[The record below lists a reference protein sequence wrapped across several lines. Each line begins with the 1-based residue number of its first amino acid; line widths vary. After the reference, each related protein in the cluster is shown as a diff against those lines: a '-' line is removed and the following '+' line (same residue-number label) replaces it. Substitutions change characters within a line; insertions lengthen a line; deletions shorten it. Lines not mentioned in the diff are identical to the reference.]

1 MSFKS
6 KDFNLKPK
14 ILQIPLT
21 APVSSA
27 TTMSPVV
34 QSPPPTLIEFVTTV
48 PIPLASE
55 LVALAPYI
63 QAIRHFAQ
71 IISWE
76 SSWEESWLALAAWWA
91 FCLLSEPTLRFFLPL
106 AVSFVLT
113 LRRWTSSTH
122 TPSATSPPVITD
134 STLHALVSDL
144 TTIHALLPVSPLVES
159 PLPPSF
165 IVLRVLAFIYLPY
178 LVLTSFVGLRVCI
191 AICGTLFMVHRA
203 HWAKHARASITRS
216 AHIRWAFYRLCAL
229 VSGVSLPPP
238 ASPSPLEASTKIRPA
253 SVLSDHTPKP
263 SPPLRFLFT
272 VYENQRWWMGLDWT
286 AALLPNERPSWC
298 SSSLVPLSPPSVF
311 PLPASTT
318 AYVAVGKNGRAKRVA
333 RWTWEEP
340 EWRVIVRKEGQ
351 GGVWRVE
358 KTPPRDKDGP
368 DESTGT
374 AARMLRAARGRDN
387 SNASSSGPA
396 ESPERTGEQHS
407 SDPFLDP
414 ASEDEAVT
422 DPEGWLYG
430 DNKWEGAS
438 SKGGMGKYTRFR
450 RWTRIAVLSEI
461 VELVGPGD
469 LGVVRDSGELGGY
482 ATAASSIFGSTGTP
496 SISANSPTLSSF
508 SDLEMQS
515 TVTAPEPSKDGKDVK
530 DGGSARNML
539 RQRLKAVV
547 EGTTH

>member
-1 MSFKS
+1 M
-6 KDFNLKPK
+6 
-14 ILQIPLT
+14 PLT

-27 TTMSPVV
+27 TTMSPAV
-34 QSPPPTLIEFVTTV
+34 QSPLTLIEFVTTI
-48 PIPLASE
+48 PTPLASE

-76 SSWEESWLALAAWWA
+76 SSWEESWLALATWWA

-106 AVSFVLT
+106 AVSFVLA
-113 LRRWTSSTH
+113 LRRWTSSSAH
-122 TPSATSPPVITD
+122 TSSAISPPVITD
-134 STLHALVSDL
+134 GALHALVSDL
-144 TTIHALLPVSPLVES
+144 TTIRALLPSSPLVES
-159 PLPPSF
+159 SLPPSF
-165 IVLRVLAFIYLPY
+165 VVLRVLAFIYLPY
-178 LVLTSFVGLRVCI
+178 LVLTYFVGLRICI
-191 AICGTLFMVHRA
+191 ALCGTLFMIHRA

-216 AHIRWAFYRLCAL
+216 AHIRWAFYQVCAF
-229 VSGVSLPPP
+229 VSGMPLPPP

-253 SVLSDHTPKP
+253 SVLADDVPKP

-340 EWRVIVRKEGQ
+340 EWRVIIRKEGQ
-351 GGVWRVE
+351 EGVWRVE
-358 KTPPRDKDGP
+358 KTPPKDKDGP
-368 DESTGT
+368 DESTAT
-374 AARMLRAARGRDN
+374 RMLRAARGRDN
-387 SNASSSGPA
+387 LNASSSGPA
-396 ESPERTGEQHS
+396 ELPERTGEQHS

-450 RWTRIAVLSEI
+450 RWTRIAVLTET
-461 VELVGPGD
+461 VELVGPGE
-469 LGVVRDSGELGGY
+469 LGVLRDSMEFSGY
-482 ATAASSIFGSTGTP
+482 GTATSSIFGSTGTP

-508 SDLEMQS
+508 SESEMQS
-515 TVTAPEPSKDGKDVK
+515 TMTAPESQKDGKDGK
-530 DGGSARNML
+530 DGGSTRNML

>member
-1 MSFKS
+1 MSPKP

-14 ILQIPLT
+14 ILQMPLT
-21 APVSSA
+21 ASVSSG
-27 TTMSPVV
+27 TTTSPVV
-34 QSPPPTLIEFVTTV
+34 KSPSPTLIEFVTTV
-48 PIPLASE
+48 PTPLASE

-63 QAIRHFAQ
+63 QAIRHLAQ
-71 IISWE
+71 ILSWE
-76 SSWEESWLALAAWWA
+76 SSWEESWLALAVWWA

-106 AVSFVLT
+106 AVAFVFT
-113 LRRWTSSTH
+113 VRRWTSSTG
-122 TPSATSPPVITD
+122 TSSAIPPPVTD
-134 STLHALVSDL
+134 SALHALVSDL
-144 TTIHALLPVSPLVES
+144 TTIHALLPVSPLVAS
-159 PLPPSF
+159 PLPPSL
-165 IVLRVLAFIYLPY
+165 IVLRVLAFTYLPY
-178 LVLTSFVGLRVCI
+178 LILTSFVGLRLCI
-191 AICGTLFMVHRA
+191 AICGTLFMIHRA
-203 HWAKHARASITRS
+203 HWARNARASITRS
-216 AHIRWAFYRLCAL
+216 AHIRWAFYRLSSF
-229 VSGVSLPPP
+229 VSGVPLPPP

-253 SVLSDHTPKP
+253 SVLADDMPKP

-298 SSSLVPLSPPSVF
+298 SSSLAPLAPPSVF

-340 EWRVIVRKEGQ
+340 EWRVIVRREGQ
-351 GGVWRVE
+351 EGVWRVE
-358 KTPPRDKDGP
+358 KTPPKDKDGP

-387 SNASSSGPA
+387 LSSSSSGPA
-396 ESPERTGEQHS
+396 ESPERIGEQHS

-450 RWTRIAVLSEI
+450 RWTRIAVLTEI
-461 VELVGPGD
+461 VELVGPGE
-469 LGVVRDSGELGGY
+469 LGVLRDSAEPGGY
-482 ATAASSIFGSTGTP
+482 GTAASSIFGSAGTP
-496 SISANSPTLSSF
+496 SISAISPTLSSF
-508 SDLEMQS
+508 SDLDVQS
-515 TVTAPEPSKDGKDVK
+515 TVTAPETPKDGKD
-530 DGGSARNML
+530 GGSTRNML

>member
-1 MSFKS
+1 MSPKS

-14 ILQIPLT
+14 ILQMPLT
-21 APVSSA
+21 APVSA
-27 TTMSPVV
+27 AAAMSPAM
-34 QSPPPTLIEFVTTV
+34 QSPLTLIEFVTTV

-76 SSWEESWLALAAWWA
+76 SSWEESWLALATWWA
-91 FCLLSEPTLRFFLPL
+91 FCLLSEPTLKFFLPL
-106 AVSFVLT
+106 AVSFVLA
-113 LRRWTSSTH
+113 LRHWTSSNH
-122 TPSATSPPVITD
+122 TSSGISPPVITD

-144 TTIHALLPVSPLVES
+144 ATIRALLPSSPLVES

-165 IVLRVLAFIYLPY
+165 VVLRVLAFSYLPY
-178 LVLTSFVGLRVCI
+178 LILTSFVGLRICI
-191 AICGTLFMVHRA
+191 ALCGTLFMIHRA
-203 HWAKHARASITRS
+203 HWARHVRASITRS
-216 AHIRWAFYRLCAL
+216 AHIRWTFYRLCAF
-229 VSGVSLPPP
+229 VSGVPLPPP
-238 ASPSPLEASTKIRPA
+238 ASPSPTEVSIKIRPA
-253 SVLSDHTPKP
+253 SVLADDAPKP

-318 AYVAVGKNGRAKRVA
+318 AYVAVGKNGRARRVA

-340 EWRVIVRKEGQ
+340 EWRVIIRKEGQ
-351 GGVWRVE
+351 GGIWRVE
-358 KTPPRDKDGP
+358 KTPPKDKDGP
-368 DESTGT
+368 DEST

-387 SNASSSGPA
+387 LNTSSSGSA
-396 ESPERTGEQHS
+396 ELPERIDEQHS
-407 SDPFLDP
+407 SDPFLDS

-450 RWTRIAVLSEI
+450 RWTRIAVLSET
-461 VELVGPGD
+461 VELVGPGE
-469 LGVVRDSGELGGY
+469 LGIVRDATEGSGYG
-482 ATAASSIFGSTGTP
+482 TAMSSIFGSTGTP
-496 SISANSPTLSSF
+496 SISAISPTLSSF
-508 SDLEMQS
+508 SELEMQS
-515 TVTAPEPSKDGKDVK
+515 TVTAPESQKDGKDGK
-530 DGGSARNML
+530 DGSSTRNML

-547 EGTTH
+547 EGTTL

>member
-1 MSFKS
+1 MSPKF
-6 KDFNLKPK
+6 KDFNSKPK
-14 ILQIPLT
+14 ILQMPLT
-21 APVSSA
+21 APVSS
-27 TTMSPVV
+27 TTAISPVM
-34 QSPPPTLIEFVTTV
+34 QPPLTLIEFVTTV
-48 PIPLASE
+48 PTPLASE
-55 LVALAPYI
+55 LVILAPYI

-76 SSWEESWLALAAWWA
+76 SSWEESWLALATWWA

-106 AVSFVLT
+106 AVSFVLA

-122 TPSATSPPVITD
+122 VSSAITPPVVTD
-134 STLHALVSDL
+134 GALHALVSDL
-144 TTIHALLPVSPLVES
+144 TTIRALLPSSPLVES

-165 IVLRVLAFIYLPY
+165 VLLRVLAFIYLPY
-178 LVLTSFVGLRVCI
+178 LILTSFVGLRICI
-191 AICGTLFMVHRA
+191 ALCGTMFMIHRA
-203 HWAKHARASITRS
+203 HWARHARASITRS
-216 AHIRWAFYRLCAL
+216 AHIRWAFYRLCAF
-229 VSGVSLPPP
+229 VSGVPLSPP

-253 SVLSDHTPKP
+253 SVLADDEPKP

-333 RWTWEEP
+333 SWTWEEP
-340 EWRVIVRKEGQ
+340 EWRVIIRKEGQ

-358 KTPPRDKDGP
+358 KTPPKDKDGP
-368 DESTGT
+368 DESTAT
-374 AARMLRAARGRDN
+374 RMLRAARGRDLN
-387 SNASSSGPA
+387 TSSSGPA
-396 ESPERTGEQHS
+396 ESPEPTGEQHS
-407 SDPFLDP
+407 SNPFLDS

-450 RWTRIAVLSEI
+450 RWTRIAVLSET

-469 LGVVRDSGELGGY
+469 LGVVRDSMELSGY
-482 ATAASSIFGSTGTP
+482 GTATSSIFGSTGTP
-496 SISANSPTLSSF
+496 SISAISPTLSSF
-508 SDLEMQS
+508 SDLDMQS
-515 TVTAPEPSKDGKDVK
+515 TVTAPEPQRDVK
-530 DGGSARNML
+530 DGQDSGSMRNML

>member
-1 MSFKS
+1 M
-6 KDFNLKPK
+6 
-14 ILQIPLT
+14 PLT
-21 APVSSA
+21 APMSSA
-27 TTMSPVV
+27 ATMSPVM
-34 QSPPPTLIEFVTTV
+34 QSPLTLIDFVTTV
-48 PIPLASE
+48 PTPLASE
-55 LVALAPYI
+55 LVTLAPYI

-76 SSWEESWLALAAWWA
+76 SSWEESWLALATWWA

-106 AVSFVLT
+106 AVTFVLV

-122 TPSATSPPVITD
+122 MSSAMSPPVITD
-134 STLHALVSDL
+134 SALHALVSDL
-144 TTIHALLPVSPLVES
+144 TTIRTLLPSSPLVDS

-178 LVLTSFVGLRVCI
+178 LILTSFVGLRICI
-191 AICGTLFMVHRA
+191 ALCGTLFMIHRA
-203 HWAKHARASITRS
+203 HWARHARASITRS
-216 AHIRWAFYRLCAL
+216 AHIRWAFYRLCAFIA
-229 VSGVSLPPP
+229 GVPLPPP
-238 ASPSPLEASTKIRPA
+238 SSPSPLEASTKIRPA
-253 SVLSDHTPKP
+253 SVLADDAPKP
-263 SPPLRFLFT
+263 SPPLHFLFT

-311 PLPASTT
+311 ALPSSTT

-340 EWRVIVRKEGQ
+340 EWRVIIRKEGQ
-351 GGVWRVE
+351 ESAWRVE

-368 DESTGT
+368 DEST

-387 SNASSSGPA
+387 LNTSSSGPA
-396 ESPERTGEQHS
+396 ESLEQTGEQHP

-450 RWTRIAVLSEI
+450 RWTRIAVLSET
-461 VELVGPGD
+461 VELVGPGE
-469 LGVVRDSGELGGY
+469 LGILRDSTEFSGY
-482 ATAASSIFGSTGTP
+482 GTATSSIFGSTSTP
-496 SISANSPTLSSF
+496 SISVNSPTLSSF
-508 SDLEMQS
+508 SELEMQS
-515 TVTAPEPSKDGKDVK
+515 TVTAPESQKDGKDGK
-530 DGGSARNML
+530 DGGSTRNML

>member
-1 MSFKS
+1 M
-6 KDFNLKPK
+6 
-14 ILQIPLT
+14 PLT
-21 APVSSA
+21 APVSA
-27 TTMSPVV
+27 TAAMSPAV
-34 QSPPPTLIEFVTTV
+34 QSPLTLIEFVTTV

-76 SSWEESWLALAAWWA
+76 SSWEESWLALATWWA
-91 FCLLSEPTLRFFLPL
+91 FCLLSEPTLKFFLPL
-106 AVSFVLT
+106 AVSFVLA
-113 LRRWTSSTH
+113 LRHWTSSNH
-122 TPSATSPPVITD
+122 TSSAISPPVITD

-144 TTIHALLPVSPLVES
+144 ATIRALLPSSPLVES

-165 IVLRVLAFIYLPY
+165 VVLRVLAFIYLPY
-178 LVLTSFVGLRVCI
+178 LILTSFVGLRICI
-191 AICGTLFMVHRA
+191 ALCGTLFMIHRA
-203 HWAKHARASITRS
+203 HWARHARASITRS
-216 AHIRWAFYRLCAL
+216 AHIRWAFYRLCAF
-229 VSGVSLPPP
+229 VSGVALPPP
-238 ASPSPLEASTKIRPA
+238 ASPSPTEVSIKIRPA
-253 SVLSDHTPKP
+253 SVLADDAPKP

-318 AYVAVGKNGRAKRVA
+318 AYVAVGKNGRARRVA

-340 EWRVIVRKEGQ
+340 EWRVIIRKEGQ
-351 GGVWRVE
+351 EGIWRVE

-368 DESTGT
+368 DEST

-387 SNASSSGPA
+387 LNTSSSGPA
-396 ESPERTGEQHS
+396 ELPERIDEQHS
-407 SDPFLDP
+407 SDPFLNS

-450 RWTRIAVLSEI
+450 RWTRIAVLSET
-461 VELVGPGD
+461 VELVGPGE
-469 LGVVRDSGELGGY
+469 LGIVRDATEGSGYG
-482 ATAASSIFGSTGTP
+482 TAMSSIFGSTGTP
-496 SISANSPTLSSF
+496 SISAISPTLSSF
-508 SDLEMQS
+508 SELEMQS
-515 TVTAPEPSKDGKDVK
+515 TVTAPESQKDGKDGK
-530 DGGSARNML
+530 DGSSTRNML

-547 EGTTH
+547 EGTTL

>member
-1 MSFKS
+1 MSPKP
-6 KDFNLKPK
+6 KDFKLKPK
-14 ILQIPLT
+14 ILQMPM
-21 APVSSA
+21 AASVSSG
-27 TTMSPVV
+27 TTTSPVV

-48 PIPLASE
+48 PTPLASE

-63 QAIRHFAQ
+63 QAIRHLAQ

-76 SSWEESWLALAAWWA
+76 SSWEESWLALAVWWA

-106 AVSFVLT
+106 AVAFVFT
-113 LRRWTSSTH
+113 VRRWTSSTG
-122 TPSATSPPVITD
+122 TSSAISPPVTD
-134 STLHALVSDL
+134 SALHALVSDL
-144 TTIHALLPVSPLVES
+144 TTIHALLPVSPVIAS
-159 PLPPSF
+159 PLPPSLL
-165 IVLRVLAFIYLPY
+165 VLRVLAFTYLPY
-178 LVLTSFVGLRVCI
+178 LILTSFVGLRVCI
-191 AICGTLFMVHRA
+191 AICGTLFMIHRA
-203 HWAKHARASITRS
+203 HWARHVRASITRS
-216 AHIRWAFYRLCAL
+216 AHVRWAFYRLYSF
-229 VSGVSLPPP
+229 VSGVPLPPP

-253 SVLSDHTPKP
+253 SVLADDTPKP

-272 VYENQRWWMGLDWT
+272 VYENQRWWMALDWT

-298 SSSLVPLSPPSVF
+298 SSSLTPLPPPSAF

-340 EWRVIVRKEGQ
+340 EWRVVVRKEGQ
-351 GGVWRVE
+351 EGVWRVE
-358 KTPPRDKDGP
+358 KTPPKDKDGP

-387 SNASSSGPA
+387 VISSSSGPA
-396 ESPERTGEQHS
+396 ESPERIGEQHS

-414 ASEDEAVT
+414 AAEDEVVT

-450 RWTRIAVLSEI
+450 RWTRIAVLTEI
-461 VELVGPGD
+461 IELVGPGE
-469 LGVVRDSGELGGY
+469 LGVLRDSSELGGY
-482 ATAASSIFGSTGTP
+482 GTAASSIFGSAGTP
-496 SISANSPTLSSF
+496 SISGISPTLSSF
-508 SDLEMQS
+508 SDLESQS
-515 TVTAPEPSKDGKDVK
+515 AITAPEPPKDGKDGK
-530 DGGSARNML
+530 DAGSTRNML

-547 EGTTH
+547 EGSSH